1 MTTVCT
7 HLWLLHGGLDV
18 DLGGGGVHAVGLLLP
33 DGLPALAR
41 LLLLSIWGVGKWVF
55 GAIFGIF
62 TAKFLLFLDKLKI
75 FLGLNTTFTL
85 RKIFTLQKCCNVK
98 DRGDKKWN
106 KMEKLRE

>member
-41 LLLLSIWGVGKWVF
+41 LLLLSFLGGWKMGFWCYFGV
-55 GAIFGIF
+55 F
-62 TAKFLLFLDKLKI
+62 TAKFLITRANF
-75 FLGLNTTFTL
+75 G
-85 RKIFTLQKCCNVK
+85 
-98 DRGDKKWN
+98 
-106 KMEKLRE
+106 